1 MEKDFSPQLSS
12 RFNRVVSGWSI
23 RIVEFWEYIHTLKSD
38 VYTILD
44 TEFQIPSKIKDAVI
58 EMIEYNVVGGKMI
71 RGLFAVYTTYAASS
85 VWDEQRKKE

>member
-1 MEKDFSPQLSS
+1 M
-12 RFNRVVSGWSI
+12 
-23 RIVEFWEYIHTLKSD
+23 
-38 VYTILD
+38 YTILD

-71 RGLFAVYTTYAASS
+71 RGLFAVYTTYATSS